1 MRVAVIAD
9 DLTGAADSGVQL
21 ARAGYRTAVAFHGSP
36 LSPVDHFDAVA
47 ADTDSRALPRA
58 EAGERT
64 ARAAGALRGA
74 GLLYK
79 KVDSTLRGPVAA
91 ELGAALD
98 AGGRSCGLLAPA
110 FPPAGRTT
118 RNGVQLVDGRP
129 VHETAFAD
137 DPTWPVSEARL
148 PALLEAARLGPV
160 EVLPAL
166 ERPDPERVGRALQ
179 VGGWLVADADTAEH
193 LEALVRSVEDPGDV
207 LWAGSA
213 GLAGALGRVHPG
225 PGDGEPSEAP
235 APEGPALAVI
245 GSAHPVAREQVVRL
259 ATEPGVVAV
268 EIDAAA
274 LGTAERGADTAHPLT
289 DALERARAALTAGH
303 TVVLHL
309 SASAAAGEGAAARI
323 ARGLAGVARELDQAR
338 LVGGLVL
345 SGGDTAVAVAR
356 ALGAH
361 GLVVE
366 DEIEPGVPVGRL
378 LGPRPLPVVTK
389 AGGFGG
395 PDALARACRALA
407 GPSVAA
413 R

>member
-21 ARAGYRTAVAFHGSP
+21 ARAGYRTAVAFHGGHLP
-36 LSPVDHFDAVA
+36 PVDPFDAVV
-47 ADTDSRALPRA
+47 ADTDSRALSAA
-58 EAGERT
+58 EAAERV
-64 ARAAGALRGA
+64 AHAASALRGA
-74 GLLYK
+74 GMLYK

-91 ELGAALD
+91 ELGAALA
-98 AGGRSCGLLAPA
+98 AGGRSGGLLAPA

-118 RNGVQLVDGRP
+118 REGVQLVDGRP

-137 DPTWPVSEARL
+137 DPTWPVTEARL
-148 PALLEAARLGPV
+148 PALLAAARLGPV

-166 ERPDPERVGRALQ
+166 ERPDPERVGRAFQ
-179 VGGWLVADADTAEH
+179 TGGWLVADAESPEH
-193 LEALVRSVEDPGDV
+193 LEALVRSVDDPGDV

-213 GLAGALGRVHPG
+213 GLAAALGRAYPG
-225 PGDGEPSEAP
+225 PGTGEPVEGP

-245 GSAHPVAREQVVRL
+245 GSAHPVAREQVTRL
-259 ATEPGVVAV
+259 AGEPGVVAV
-268 EIDAAA
+268 EVDAAT
-274 LGTAERGADTAHPLT
+274 LGAAEHGASDPLAPVL
-289 DALERARAALTAGH
+289 DRARTALAGGH
-303 TVVLHL
+303 AVVLHL
-309 SASAAAGEGAAARI
+309 SASAHGAEGSAARI
-323 ARGLAGVARELDQAR
+323 ARGLAGVARELDAAG

-366 DEIEPGVPVGRL
+366 DEIEPGVPLGRL

-395 PDALARACRALA
+395 PDALVRACRALA
-407 GPSVAA
+407 GPPVAA